1 MSNQKNMNMKT
12 LFTSLVIA
20 AGVSV
25 HAQMITTIAGN
36 GSGTYAGD
44 GAAAIAASLYNPVGT
59 AVDAAGN
66 VYVAD
71 LSNNRV
77 RMITASTGVIT
88 TIAGT
93 GAAGFGGDGGPA
105 SAAIL
110 ASPTGVCVDPVGNL
124 YIADYANNR
133 IRKVTAIGGQIT
145 PSCTITTIA
154 GTGTPGYNT
163 NSNPLQANLNGPYSV
178 EMDKSTNLYIADA
191 TNNRIR
197 KISAL
202 SGNISS
208 IAGTGTAG
216 STGDGTLATAALLN
230 RPTDIAF
237 DTLGNMYIADFNNN
251 RVRVVLASDNK
262 IYTYAGNGTAGYA
275 GDGSAASLAH
285 LNQPV
290 NLAFDGANNLLYISD
305 FGNNRVRMVN
315 KSNFVIKTIVGTGAG
330 AGSATTNY
338 AGDGGADTLAEISGP
353 SGLALDGAGNLYLS
367 DDYNNRIRKVC
378 LNRTTITTSGNH
390 SICFGN
396 STTLTAHGA
405 GTYTWSANAGSAT
418 TSTVSLSPTATT
430 GYTISGASFGC
441 GMMATTTVTVNS
453 LPNNGVTVSNNN
465 VLTAMATPATYQW
478 IDCGTHTAISG
489 QTSQSYT
496 ATVAG
501 SYAVVLTSNGCTDT
515 STCKIITLTGREE
528 LSAGVARLRV
538 YPNPSKGSFTIE
550 TGNTDT
556 QQVQVCD
563 VTGNVLL
570 SREINDTSVIDTG
583 TLPGGVYMVCISG
596 SRGKT
601 ACRLVLME

>member
-1 MSNQKNMNMKT
+1 MNMKT
-12 LFTSLVIA
+12 LFTSLAIA
-20 AGVSV
+20 AGVYAQ
-25 HAQMITTIAGN
+25 AQMITTIAGT

-44 GAAAIAASLYNPVGT
+44 GGAATAASLYNPVGT

-71 LSNNRV
+71 LSNNRI
-77 RMITASTGVIT
+77 RMISAATGVIT

-110 ASPTGVCVDPVGNL
+110 ASPTGVCVDPAGNL

-133 IRKVTAIGGQIT
+133 IRKVTAISGQVT

-154 GTGTPGYNT
+154 GTGTYGYNT
-163 NSNPLQANLNGPYSV
+163 NTNPLLTNFSGPYSV
-178 EMDKSTNLYIADA
+178 EMDRNTNLYIADA
-191 TNNRIR
+191 GNNRVR
-197 KISAL
+197 MISAF

-208 IAGTGTAG
+208 IAGTGAAG
-216 STGDGTLATAALLN
+216 STGDGLAATSALLN

-237 DTLGNMYIADFNNN
+237 DTLGNIYIADFNNN
-251 RVRVVLASDNK
+251 RVRVILASDSK
-262 IYTYAGNGTAGYA
+262 IYAYAGNGTAGYA

-285 LNQPV
+285 LNKPV

-315 KSNFVIKTIVGTGAG
+315 RSNFVIKTIIGTGTGAG
-330 AGSATTNY
+330 TSTANY
-338 AGDGGADTLAEISGP
+338 AGDGGPDTLAEVSGP
-353 SGLALDGAGNLYLS
+353 SGLALDGAGNLYLA
-367 DDYNNRIRKVC
+367 DDYNNRVRKVC
-378 LNRTTITTSGNH
+378 LNRTAITTSGNH
-390 SICFGN
+390 SICFGTT
-396 STTLTAHGA
+396 TTLTAHGA
-405 GTYTWSANAGSAT
+405 GTYTWSANAGNAT
-418 TSTVSLSPTATT
+418 TSTVSLGPTATT
-430 GYTISGASFGC
+430 GYTISGTSFGC
-441 GMMATTTVTVNS
+441 SMMATTTVTVNS
-453 LPNNGVTVSNNN
+453 LPNNGVTVSNT

-478 IDCGTHTAISG
+478 IDCNMHTAISG

-501 SYAVVLTSNGCTDT
+501 SYAVVLTNNGCTDT
-515 STCKIITLTGREE
+515 STCRVITFTGVEE
-528 LSAGVARLRV
+528 LSAGLARLRI

-550 TGNTDT
+550 TSITGT

-563 VTGNVLL
+563 VTGNEVL
-570 SREINDTSVIDTG
+570 SREINGTSVIDAG
-583 TLPGGVYMVCISG
+583 TLPGGVYMVSISG